1 MSTVKIT
8 DLPVIDHL
16 STNTAN
22 SVIVGV
28 DLPSDTTGRISL
40 KVLAEGLFAN
50 EVLKVGNENILFPNI
65 IAQFSGSGTPFLQV
79 NLQNIDGGSSG
90 DHVITADIGTNSNNY
105 IDMGING
112 SLFSDPTYSS
122 MKALDG
128 YLYVFGSTSR
138 SADGNL
144 IIGTASANANVS
156 FVAGGT
162 TTSNVVAEMSKYG
175 FALKNSAVV
184 TFNDNSIQSVAA
196 APANYTQSA
205 FTTANGANGLASGAF
220 AAANAI
226 TSLQSGINLTQNNTI
241 TAVNQYAASA
251 YASSNSQIGVNT
263 TQNTNITLVN
273 QYAAGAYAKA
283 NAALANATGTLSG
296 TLSITQDL
304 NVVDIYNNDIFM
316 DGVLQFTTANGNIT
330 TPSGIANAKD
340 INIKPGN
347 ELGAVSHGGDINLI
361 AGTGGVRGGNINLTG
376 NTSISKD
383 LAVTGNI
390 IASSISTTQLISFVS
405 STTAAGNSL
414 VELIGSTSG
423 LQQTPSQDGYMLHIT
438 GKDNIPTRVIFDAFG
453 ANSYPIIAGRKGRGV
468 AGTPIAAANNDVL
481 LRISGNGWGTTGFA
495 SLGSGRIDIVATENY
510 TDTARGSRIDLFNCP
525 DGSNVVTKIASFNSS
540 SVEFTGALIPEKG
553 FVYIPRILVG
563 AQTAIT
569 VDFTNDSIIKADLT
583 ADLTLSFTNYLA
595 GKVVEVWLTNTGGLT
610 RTVTH
615 GCSAT
620 NSSDNATTFTM
631 PSTSSAYIRYFSID
645 GNLANTFVTSVH
657 A

>member
-22 SVIVGV
+22 SIIVGV

-50 EVLKVGNENILFPNI
+50 EILKVGNNENVLPNT
-65 IAQFSGSGTPFLQV
+65 IAQFSDPGTPFLQV
-79 NLQNIDGGSSG
+79 NLQNITKDASG
-90 DHVITADIGTNSNNY
+90 DYVATADIGTNANNY

-112 SLFSDPTYSS
+112 SLFNDPAYSA

-128 YLYVFGSTSR
+128 YLYVIGSTTS
-138 SADGNL
+138 SANGNL

-156 FVAGGT
+156 FISGGT

-175 FALKNSAVV
+175 FSLKNSAVV
-184 TFNDNSIQSVAA
+184 KFNDNSIQSVAA

-205 FTTANGANGLASGAF
+205 FNAANGANGLAAGAF
-220 AAANAI
+220 AAANV
-226 TSLQSGINLTQNNTI
+226 QSGVNNTQNTTI
-241 TAVNQYAASA
+241 VAVNNYAASA

-273 QYAAGAYAKA
+273 QYAAGAFAKA

-296 TLSITQDL
+296 TLTVTENL
-304 NVVDIYNNDIFM
+304 NVVDVYNNDIFM

-330 TPSGIANAKD
+330 TPSGIANIKD

-376 NTSISKD
+376 NVNVLGVSTFGMI
-383 LAVTGNI
+383 AVDANTPAFR
-390 IASSISTTQLISFVS
+390 IAGS
-405 STTAAGNSL
+405 ANNYASL
-414 VELIGSTSG
+414 PVN
-423 LQQTPSQDGYMLHIT
+423 QGYMLQIT
-438 GKDNIPTRVIFDAFG
+438 GFANVSSRIINDAFG
-453 ANSYPIIAGRKGRGV
+453 ANSYPVYVGRQARGS
-468 AGTPIAAANNDVL
+468 AQSPAPTQNNDVL
-481 LRISGNGWGTTGFA
+481 LRIAGNGWGNNFSA
-495 SLGSGRIDIVATENY
+495 LGQSRIDFVATENF
-510 TDTARGSRIDLFNCP
+510 TDANKGTEVQIWNTSV
-525 DGSNVVTKIASFNSS
+525 GSNTLSKIASFNATSAYFYGT
-540 SVEFTGALIPEKG
+540 VNPQKG
-553 FVYIPRILVG
+553 FIYTPTTYPG

-569 VDFTNDSIIKADLT
+569 IDFANNSVLRANTSAGITVSLA
-583 ADLTLSFTNYLA
+583 NYVS
-595 GKVVEVWLTNTGGLT
+595 GKVVELWITNTAGT
-610 RTVTH
+610 NQTFTH
-615 GCSAT
+615 GCSAL
-620 NSSDNATTFTM
+620 NSTVNATTYTI
-631 PSTSSAYIRYFSID
+631 PGTSTVLARYMSFD
-645 GNLANTFVTSVH
+645 GDLGSTFVSIIH